1 MKIFILYKKS
11 ILIGIGFL
19 YFTAF
24 TKAQDLPAIQQLY
37 VGKEYARAKESI
49 DNFILSND
57 ANTMAW
63 LLKANIYNAID
74 KDAATASL
82 VADAKQDAFDALKKA
97 VQLDITAVN
106 TQFKS
111 GNLNVVYDIYNGYT
125 SMGLN
130 YFNAG
135 VERNDKNSYKEALN
149 NFKKAGQA
157 SSYIFNNG
165 WGLFAIDTLS
175 LYYTSKSAIN
185 TDKEEDAVFYCKK
198 IIDNNITKITAINSV
213 EGIYQ
218 WLVYYYKGRHDETN
232 FIKYT
237 QLAAKAFPKSSY
249 FTLCYIDWYRSTRD
263 YPNLLA
269 QYQQLFNNGQTAQKY
284 KLAYYT
290 DIFNYLY
297 QANANAT
304 AINNRQQYQA
314 ILVNGLSQY
323 VKLNSSDT
331 SGKLLLAKFYINQAN
346 EYPKN
351 KLDFFK
357 KSNKYLLQL
366 VNKNTNTE
374 ALQLLIENY
383 KQLGRVNEVKRYEQR
398 KVVK

>member
-1 MKIFILYKKS
+1 M
-11 ILIGIGFL
+11 GVGFL
-19 YFTAF
+19 YFIAF
-24 TKAQDLPAIQQLY
+24 AKAQDLPTIQQLFSA
-37 VGKEYARAKESI
+37 KEYVRAKEAI
-49 DNFILSND
+49 DNFILNND
-57 ANTMAW
+57 GNALAW
-63 LLKANIYNAID
+63 LVKSNIYIAID

-82 VADAKQDAFDALKKA
+82 VADGKQDAFDALKKA

-111 GNLNVVYDIYNGYT
+111 GNLSVIFDIYNGYT

-135 VERNDKNSYKEALN
+135 VERNDINSYKEALS
-149 NFKKAGQA
+149 NFKKAGQV
-157 SSYIFNNG
+157 SSYIFKND
-165 WGLFAIDTLS
+165 WGLFAIDTLN

-185 TDKEEDAVFYCKK
+185 ADKEEDAVFYCKK
-198 IIDNNITKITAINSV
+198 IIDNNITKISAINSA

-218 WLVYYYKGRHDETN
+218 WLVYYYKTKQDETN
-232 FIKYT
+232 FIKYA
-237 QLAAKAFPKSSY
+237 QLAAKAFPNSTY
-249 FTLCYIDWYRSTRD
+249 FALCYIDWYRSMRD

-297 QANANAT
+297 QPNTNAA
-304 AINNRQQYQA
+304 AINNRQQYQS

-323 VKLNSSDT
+323 IKLNNSDT
-331 SGKLLLAKFYINQAN
+331 SGKLLLAKFFINQAN
-346 EYPKN
+346 QYPKI
-351 KLDFFK
+351 KLNFYN

-366 VNKNTNTE
+366 VNKATNAQ

-383 KQLGRVNEVKRYEQR
+383 KQLGRVNEAKRYEQ
-398 KVVK
+398 KLMEVTKGK